1 MKQRQCFQQMVL
13 EQLDIH
19 IKQKN
24 LDSDLILFIRINSR
38 WITDLNV
45 KCKTVKPFFWLFLA
59 MPYGTWDF
67 SSPTRD
73 RTLAPC
79 SGSAES

>member
-1 MKQRQCFQQMVL
+1 MN
-13 EQLDIH
+13 IH

-45 KCKTVKPFFWLFLA
+45 KCKTVKILKDNIGENIDDLGFDDDIFDA
-59 MPYGTWDF
+59 
-67 SSPTRD
+67 
-73 RTLAPC
+73 TLEVQ
-79 SGSAES
+79 SMKER

>member
-1 MKQRQCFQQMVL
+1 MN
-13 EQLDIH
+13 IH

-45 KCKTVKPFFWLFLA
+45 KCKTVKILKDNIGENTDDLGF
-59 MPYGTWDF
+59 D
-67 SSPTRD
+67 D
-73 RTLAPC
+73 RIFDATLEVQ
-79 SGSAES
+79 SMTER

>member
-1 MKQRQCFQQMVL
+1 MN
-13 EQLDIH
+13 IH

-45 KCKTVKPFFWLFLA
+45 KCKTVKILKDNIGENTDDLGFDDDIFDA
-59 MPYGTWDF
+59 
-67 SSPTRD
+67 
-73 RTLAPC
+73 TLEVQ
-79 SGSAES
+79 SMKER